1 LVSRSGFKEVQV
13 MGDGLFMNLLLKGD
27 LELVKAMKENPQL
40 FFEIERALVPYVNP
54 TSAPTI
60 ILRAIAP

>member
-1 LVSRSGFKEVQV
+1 

-40 FFEIERALVPYVNP
+40 FFEIERGLVPYVNP
-54 TSAPTI
+54 ASAPTI
-60 ILRAIAP
+60 ILRALAP